1 MEGKYEISIVLTVL
15 LFAIP
20 VLYFLISK
28 KALNPFSFK
37 QLIKSFNLALIIQ
50 FILAFLLYSL
60 TVYLDNKLYAEGN
73 GTDLTDIFVDTTMNY
88 TIVGAFFY
96 LPSIVVLNLA
106 LFIYSKL
113 RAK

>member
-28 KALNPFSFK
+28 KALKPFSFK

-60 TVYLDNKLYAEGN
+60 TVYLNNKIYTEGN
-73 GTDLTDIFVDTTMNY
+73 GTDLTDIFLNTAMNY
-88 TIVGAFFY
+88 TIVGAFLY
-96 LPSIVVLNLA
+96 LPSIVVLNQA
-106 LFIYSKL
+106 LFIYS
-113 RAK
+113 